1 MNVFVSF
8 VMYQLHGF
16 LTQLEFSQKV
26 GRRNYYNLESTQK
39 DENFLKNQQNNKYI
53 WLFNRFNK
61 KSHSLIKMF
70 LCLAILICRRILSN
84 KELLTVSSV
93 IHHLELTPSCNSNFY
108 VAYDWPLKI
117 PKCIRKRV
125 NFKFMLPRISKY
137 LLLDR

>member
-53 WLFNRFNK
+53 
-61 KSHSLIKMF
+61 
-70 LCLAILICRRILSN
+70 
-84 KELLTVSSV
+84 
-93 IHHLELTPSCNSNFY
+93 
-108 VAYDWPLKI
+108 
-117 PKCIRKRV
+117 
-125 NFKFMLPRISKY
+125 
-137 LLLDR
+137 